1 LNKNWIDTGFRLSA
15 NLFKLASIPTA
26 KRSQEAQ
33 KQLDD
38 TRRMAQAMAVLTQ
51 VRVASLR
58 YGLAKDEL
66 GTTIDSANVDQ
77 RLANYAKASATSRVD
92 SELEVIRTE
101 ARALLSNYQRH
112 IAYSNAQA
120 AWGRLFNSVGYDI
133 APAEQG
139 ASVAQLAEVIKR
151 SIGEWQ
157 SATFGRSAAVA
168 PALPSVAINLS
179 GLKDREQTSAVTL
192 AMVEALTK
200 MDIQVVPSGPE
211 VWTIDVKTVVAPS
224 KGSTSR
230 ATWEMVVRK
239 PGGAIAGKGRY
250 TSDLPGDSL
259 VQSLAAMSQSALT
272 AHSSALAEWMDAG
285 ESRFAETLTIQRN

>member
-1 LNKNWIDTGFRLSA
+1 
-15 NLFKLASIPTA
+15 
-26 KRSQEAQ
+26 
-33 KQLDD
+33 
-38 TRRMAQAMAVLTQ
+38 MAVLTQ

-133 APAEQG
+133 TPAAPG

-151 SIGEWQ
+151 SIGDWQ
-157 SATFGRSAAVA
+157 STTFGRSAAVV
-168 PALPSVAINLS
+168 PAMPLVAINLS
-179 GLKDREQTSAVTL
+179 GLKDREQVSAVTVAL
-192 AMVEALTK
+192 MEALAK
-200 MDIQVVPSGPE
+200 MDIQVAPPGRD
-211 VWTIDVKTVVAPS
+211 VWTIDVKAVVEPGKVETG
-224 KGSTSR
+224 KGDAGKGDAGKGDAGKGDAGKGDSVKSATSR
-230 ATWEMVVRK
+230 ATWEMVVKK
-239 PGGAIAGKGRY
+239 PSGSIAGKGRY
-250 TSDLPGDSL
+250 TAELPGDSL

-272 AHSSALAEWMDAG
+272 AYSSALAEWMDPG
-285 ESRFAETLTIQRN
+285 ETRLVETLTIQKN